1 MDLNSLPVSRLIL
14 IRMVATRM
22 GLGSMLLC
30 IPRGFDWLAKEVS
43 NSWDPMVLDSETLVV
58 PVEPEISRVASDIKA
73 IPEAKILSHVES
85 VNETLS
91 VVATLNFHS
100 GEPLSQ
106 IEVEW
111 LIALV
116 GTGLWIR
123 GLKIRDVYNGDQR

>member
-22 GLGSMLLC
+22 GLGSMLLR

-58 PVEPEISRVASDIKA
+58 PVEPEISRVALDIKA
-73 IPEAKILSHVES
+73 IPEAKILGNKES

-91 VVATLNFHS
+91 VVATLNLHS

>member
-22 GLGSMLLC
+22 GLGSMLLR
-30 IPRGFDWLAKEVS
+30 IPRGFDWLAKEIS
-43 NSWDPMVLDSETLVV
+43 NSWDPVIVDSETLAV
-58 PVEPEISRVASDIKA
+58 PVEPEICRIASDIKA
-73 IPEAKILSHVES
+73 IPETMILGNKES

-91 VVATLNFHS
+91 VVATLNLHS

-106 IEVEW
+106 MEIEW

-123 GLKIRDVYNGDQR
+123 GLKIRDVYNDDRR

>member
-22 GLGSMLLC
+22 GLGSMLLH

-43 NSWDPMVLDSETLVV
+43 NSWDPVAINAELLAV
-58 PVEPEISRVASDIKA
+58 PVEPEICRIASDIKT
-73 IPEAKILSHVES
+73 IPEAMILRSVAS

-91 VVATLNFHS
+91 VVATLNLHS

-106 IEVEW
+106 IEIEW